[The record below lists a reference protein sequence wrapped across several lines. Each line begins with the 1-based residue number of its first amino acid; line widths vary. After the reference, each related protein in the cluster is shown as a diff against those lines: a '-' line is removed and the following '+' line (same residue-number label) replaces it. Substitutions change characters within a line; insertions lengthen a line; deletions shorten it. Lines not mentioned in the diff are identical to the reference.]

1 MKLNQFYA
9 IGNLVR
15 DSEIKLMP
23 NGKPK
28 QVFTI
33 AVNDDYKK
41 AGTEEWIK
49 RPYFLDCYVIGKEY
63 QNLVKGKKVLVNGK
77 IVTKNY
83 EVQGA
88 KKKITL
94 VEVFAL
100 DYVVMKDSSD
110 YETVPAKTTEE
121 KTIEEMDDTDLPF

>member
-9 IGNLVR
+9 IGYLVR
-15 DSEIKLMP
+15 DAEIKTMP
-23 NGKPK
+23 NGKNK
-28 QVFTI
+28 QVFTL

-41 AGTEEWIK
+41 AGSDEWIK
-49 RPYFLDCYVIGKEY
+49 RVYFVDCYVVGKEY
-63 QNLVKGKKVLVNGK
+63 QNLTKGKKVFVNGK
-77 IVTKNY
+77 MVTRNY

-100 DYVVMKDSSD
+100 DFMKQIENGNDELVPVKTKNEDISSM
-110 YETVPAKTTEE
+110 EVE
-121 KTIEEMDDTDLPF
+121 DLPF